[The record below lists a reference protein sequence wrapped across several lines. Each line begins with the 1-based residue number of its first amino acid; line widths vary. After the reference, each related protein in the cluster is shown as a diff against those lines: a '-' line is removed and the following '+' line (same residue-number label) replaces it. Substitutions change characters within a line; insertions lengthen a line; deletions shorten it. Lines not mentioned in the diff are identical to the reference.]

1 MSHAHQRS
9 KPPPNGKASAGR
21 NLIKSYS
28 ETLRFE
34 RTTRLWYVHSTAFR
48 LPVDCHFLFMTMR
61 VATLS
66 AELLKISPENP
77 DPAALRYAA
86 AFIRRGELVAIPT
99 DTFYGIAADPFNL
112 SAVDQIYRVKG
123 RPETRALPILV
134 NTTTQA
140 VALSRD
146 VPYTF
151 HRLAAKFWP
160 GPLTLLVEASSGVP
174 LKVTAHTGNVA
185 LRWPKSAIVNA
196 LIDLIKGPI
205 TGTSGNIS
213 GQPACASAI
222 DLLEQMGDRLPLII
236 DAGATPGNLASTI
249 VKLEGDDWAM
259 MREGVITE
267 QQIKSALEDE
277 SEA

>member
-1 MSHAHQRS
+1 
-9 KPPPNGKASAGR
+9 
-21 NLIKSYS
+21 
-28 ETLRFE
+28 
-34 RTTRLWYVHSTAFR
+34 
-48 LPVDCHFLFMTMR
+48 
-61 VATLS
+61 
-66 AELLKISPENP
+66 LLKISVENP

-86 AFIRRGELVAIPT
+86 EFISRGELVAIPT

-112 SAVDQIYRVKG
+112 AAVDQIYRVKG

-140 VALSRD
+140 VSLSRD

-185 LRWPKSAIVNA
+185 LRWPKSAIVNS

-236 DAGATPGNLASTI
+236 DAGQTPGNLSSTI
-249 VKLEGDDWAM
+249 VKLDGDDWAV

-267 QQIKSALEDE
+267 LQIRTALEDE
-277 SEA
+277 SEL

>member
-1 MSHAHQRS
+1 MVVSLDCILL
-9 KPPPNGKASAGR
+9 AGR
-21 NLIKSYS
+21 LPF
-28 ETLRFE
+28 L
-34 RTTRLWYVHSTAFR
+34 VHTA
-48 LPVDCHFLFMTMR
+48 R
-61 VATLS
+61 VANLS

-77 DPAALRYAA
+77 DPVALRYAA
-86 AFIRRGELVAIPT
+86 DFICRGELVAIPT

-112 SAVDQIYRVKG
+112 AAVDQIYRVKG

-134 NTTTQA
+134 NTTAQA
-140 VALSRD
+140 VSLARD

-151 HRLAAKFWP
+151 HKLAAKFWP

-196 LIDLIKGPI
+196 LIDLLKGPI

-213 GQPACASAI
+213 GQPACACAI
-222 DLLEQMGDRLPLII
+222 DLLEQLGDRLPLII
-236 DAGATPGNLASTI
+236 DAGETPGNLASTI
-249 VKLEGDDWAM
+249 VKLDGDDWAV

-267 QQIKSALEDE
+267 QEIRAAIEDDT
-277 SEA
+277 EA